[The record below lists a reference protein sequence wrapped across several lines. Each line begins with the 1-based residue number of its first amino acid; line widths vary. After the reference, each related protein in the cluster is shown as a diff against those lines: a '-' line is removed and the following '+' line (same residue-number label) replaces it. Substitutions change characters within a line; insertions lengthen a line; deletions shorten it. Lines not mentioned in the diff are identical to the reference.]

1 MIATADTNDAW
12 PDFPLRL
19 SFPVSLF
26 PRALCAF
33 SCRPRVSGEKSQVA
47 TARHGVVAS
56 IVEEEFFPA
65 LPPPPIPSLPH
76 RGSAR
81 MLPSISQ
88 RTVHVGGRSPRPGL
102 QPLSRIARG
111 ARKAASGL
119 APPQVL
125 PSKTPPASAVAVIQ
139 HVLVRGDADAAA
151 SLESQ
156 APQKKL
162 LQRRLRGQR
171 PAPEGRNKARGGPGG
186 HLDGSGRMEQNVGIE
201 CLRVLCLFACL
212 SVCPA
217 DRYGAASQ
225 ETKEHRT
232 SSSDARLSPPALH
245 SLSSRI
251 RFHLHEQAP
260 PPRLVLPPP
269 FSHSHDPP
277 DPTGAAPS
285 TAASPRCE
293 PGINL
298 GKSALDF
305 FLIFPVRFF
314 LSLFSSFPSILH
326 ACS

>member
-1 MIATADTNDAW
+1 
-12 PDFPLRL
+12 
-19 SFPVSLF
+19 
-26 PRALCAF
+26 
-33 SCRPRVSGEKSQVA
+33 
-47 TARHGVVAS
+47 
-56 IVEEEFFPA
+56 
-65 LPPPPIPSLPH
+65 
-76 RGSAR
+76 

-102 QPLSRIARG
+102 QPLSRIAAAQGKQPAAWRRPRSSPQKLHPRRLSQSYSTYSYVETRMLLPVSR
-111 ARKAASGL
+111 AR
-119 APPQVL
+119 
-125 PSKTPPASAVAVIQ
+125 
-139 HVLVRGDADAAA
+139 H
-151 SLESQ
+151 
-156 APQKKL
+156 QKKL

-212 SVCPA
+212 SVCPT

-232 SSSDARLSPPALH
+232 SSSDARPSPPALH

-305 FLIFPVRFF
+305 FLIFPKLYPKPRPSGAWARAKQMARNDPRDNACVSQSYLARRRIACF
-314 LSLFSSFPSILH
+314 FSSSMVLLGAQIPCGAS
-326 ACS
+326 A

>member
-1 MIATADTNDAW
+1 
-12 PDFPLRL
+12 
-19 SFPVSLF
+19 
-26 PRALCAF
+26 
-33 SCRPRVSGEKSQVA
+33 
-47 TARHGVVAS
+47 
-56 IVEEEFFPA
+56 
-65 LPPPPIPSLPH
+65 
-76 RGSAR
+76 

-102 QPLSRIARG
+102 QPLSRMARS

-119 APPQVL
+119 APP
-125 PSKTPPASAVAVIQ
+125 Q

-162 LQRRLRGQR
+162 LQRRPRGQR

-232 SSSDARLSPPALH
+232 SSSDARPSPPALH

-251 RFHLHEQAP
+251 RFHLHKQAP

-305 FLIFPVRFF
+305 FLIFLKLYPKPRASGAWARAKQMARNDPRDNACVSQSYLARRRIACF
-314 LSLFSSFPSILH
+314 FSSSMVLLGAQIPRGAS
-326 ACS
+326 A

>member
-1 MIATADTNDAW
+1 MHGQTSHSVFR
-12 PDFPLRL
+12 FPCLF
-19 SFPVSLF
+19 SPVPCALF
-26 PRALCAF
+26 PAAHACLVKNPR
-33 SCRPRVSGEKSQVA
+33 SRPHDMVLLHPSWR
-47 TARHGVVAS
+47 RN
-56 IVEEEFFPA
+56 FF
-65 LPPPPIPSLPH
+65 LPFPPPIPSLPH

>member
-1 MIATADTNDAW
+1 MVATADTNDAW
-12 PDFPLRL
+12 PDISIRLPSPL
-19 SFPVSLF
+19 SLF

-33 SCRPRVSGEKSQVA
+33 SCRPRGLMKIPGHDRTTWCCCIHRGGGIFLPFPPPLPFPIVAVLGCCPASRNARFMSAAGPHARVSNLS
-47 TARHGVVAS
+47 
-56 IVEEEFFPA
+56 PA
-65 LPPPPIPSLPH
+65 LPAAQGKQPAAWRRPRSSPQKLHPH
-76 RGSAR
+76 RLSQSYSTYSYVETLMLLPVSRAR
-81 MLPSISQ
+81 HHRKSCCS
-88 RTVHVGGRSPRPGL
+88 GGRAGNVRRQRAGT
-102 QPLSRIARG
+102 RR
-111 ARKAASGL
+111 AA
-119 APPQVL
+119 
-125 PSKTPPASAVAVIQ
+125 
-139 HVLVRGDADAAA
+139 
-151 SLESQ
+151 
-156 APQKKL
+156 
-162 LQRRLRGQR
+162 
-171 PAPEGRNKARGGPGG
+171 GPGG

-232 SSSDARLSPPALH
+232 SSSDASPSPPALH

-260 PPRLVLPPP
+260 PQRLVLPPP